1 MRISRIVAVG
11 VLALGLLGTA
21 SAAYADDLPIDPPPV
36 VAPPAPAPPAP
47 EPAPV
52 VTPPPAPVPV
62 APPTPSAPSAPSAP
76 PRAWTADE
84 ISLRDTGFTVAGYAA
99 YQAELAP
106 LHRQL
111 AIDGAASLL
120 AFAQQYGDAVMSYQR
135 AHPGS
140 QIGFHPDTGLFT
152 DASGALVDISGYG
165 PVTGTSNEGVSDS
178 ASVEELEAIVAEP
191 LPLFTAP
198 LAIVEPE
205 PSETPTSTA
214 ADDPE
219 EQTVAVEDNGGTAI
233 AAAAGWTAAAALA
246 FWRRRFR
253 AYELLKI
260 ARAAVAG

>member
-1 MRISRIVAVG
+1 
-11 VLALGLLGTA
+11 VLAP
-21 SAAYADDLPIDPPPV
+21 AAPT
-36 VAPPAPAPPAP
+36 PPAP

-52 VTPPPAPVPV
+52 VTPPAAPEPV
-62 APPTPSAPSAPSAP
+62 APPAPVAPAAP

-84 ISLRDTGFTVAGYAA
+84 ISLRDTGYTVAGYAA
-99 YQAELAP
+99 YQAEMAP

-111 AIDGAASLL
+111 AIDGAASLM

-165 PVTGTSNEGVSDS
+165 PVTGISNEGVSDS
-178 ASVEELEAIVAEP
+178 ASVEELEAIIAEP

-198 LAIVEPE
+198 LAIVEPG
-205 PSETPTSTA
+205 SVATPTTTA
-214 ADDPE
+214 TAGAAE
-219 EQTVAVEDNGGTAI
+219 EPTVTVEDNGGTAI

-260 ARAAVAG
+260 ARAAVIG